1 MNVLLPVN
9 PATRICIPVIKRD
22 IAITNATNS
31 NPKIGDINMNMAR
44 AISIAPTPIVKPL
57 SSVLCSLCVKP

>member
-9 PATRICIPVIKRD
+9 PATKICIPVIKRA

-31 NPKIGDINMNMAR
+31 NPKTGDTNMNMAR
-44 AISIAPTPIVKPL
+44 AISIMPTPIVKLL
-57 SSVLCSLCVKP
+57 SSVLCSLCPKP